1 MTTHYVLALDT
12 SGVQSWLADNAIP
25 LVLIVIGL
33 SMLAAS
39 HKQDTA
45 KIVTTLVGVVISLG
59 ALALALIPGAAK
71 ATAVTIGHLLNLG
84 S

>member
-1 MTTHYVLALDT
+1 MTHYVLAIDT
-12 SGVQSWLADNAIP
+12 GGVQSWLADNAIP

-71 ATAVTIGHLLNLG
+71 ATALAIGHMLNLG